1 LRFIYLLLI
10 LFLSSCIKN
19 IDYKLKNR
27 ISYPIINC
35 ILNPDSVCSAY
46 LCYSADVL
54 VDSFLPIT
62 NAKVYIYKNDLL
74 FDSLIH
80 QNGIYY
86 RGHLYPD
93 MDAHYSLKVI
103 VDNKLYE
110 AKTFVP
116 LNKILDSATNRPNA
130 VFDAKQNGFVNKLEF
145 YINDPAERNYY
156 ELFYG
161 ARRNFFAVDSV
172 GFPIGLPIPVV
183 TFMPFTIQNEE
194 LYATLD
200 PRIADQINLKLFPNS
215 LLFSDNN
222 FNNAQTSLFING
234 GIPYL
239 SDTLVAVLRNA
250 SKEYIDYRRSYIEY
264 LYNSKLHY
272 NGTYKTIGTF
282 IFPIEPTK
290 MYSNMQG
297 GALGVFAG
305 YSQDTSLIK
314 LY

>member
-1 LRFIYLLLI
+1 
-10 LFLSSCIKN
+10 
-19 IDYKLKNR
+19 
-27 ISYPIINC
+27 
-35 ILNPDSVCSAY
+35 
-46 LCYSADVL
+46 
-54 VDSFLPIT
+54 VDTLLPIT
-62 NAKVYIYKNDLL
+62 NAKVYLYKNDNL
-74 FDSLIH
+74 FDSLIQ

-93 MDAHYSLKVI
+93 MDAHYSLKVL

-116 LNKILDSATNRPNA
+116 LNKKLDSATNKLNA

-161 ARRNFFAVDSV
+161 IRRIVYTYDSA
-172 GFPIGLPIPVV
+172 GFLILPIKQIV
-183 TFMPFTIQNEE
+183 TFNPFTIQNEE
-194 LYATLD
+194 IYVTLD
-200 PRIADQINLKLFPNS
+200 PRIADEINLKLFPNS

-222 FNNAQTSLFING
+222 FNNSQSSIFING
-234 GIPYL
+234 GLLYMT
-239 SDTLVAVLRNA
+239 DTLVAVLRNA
-250 SKEYIDYRRSYIEY
+250 SKEYIDYRRSYIEHA
-264 LYNSKLHY
+264 YNSKLHY

-282 IFPIEPTK
+282 IFPLEPTK

-305 YSQDTSLIK
+305 YSQDSCIIK
-314 LY
+314 GY